1 MTSAG
6 RGNDKK
12 MRLRLTDMPNAREP
26 QFALTIGVRL
36 GETIIANFKNVST
49 DRAAK
54 LPTAESQEQEK
65 SSHEK

>member
-6 RGNDKK
+6 RRNDKK

-26 QFALTIGVRL
+26 QFALTIGVRF

-54 LPTAESQEQEK
+54 LSAAKSQEQEK
-65 SSHEK
+65 NSHEE